1 LLDRRWSVPGVPII
15 LFTQYAEFAHTSL
28 LGDPPFDRI
37 VSKIKGTELMR
48 HVKELLRRPA
58 RYQLSRIKK
67 ITITSHTAVA
77 ASTVGCKEPVRV
89 NELGSLP
96 SLPFGTTLS
105 QLDNESLA
113 GSFAKIC
120 GRRAHI
126 ASSFPISKKLC
137 IRHFL

>member
-77 ASTVGCKEPVRV
+77 ASTVGCKEPIRV
-89 NELGSLP
+89 NEHGGLSALPLGSAFL
-96 SLPFGTTLS
+96 
-105 QLDNESLA
+105 QLNNESLA
-113 GSFAKIC
+113 GCFTKI
-120 GRRAHI
+120 
-126 ASSFPISKKLC
+126 
-137 IRHFL
+137 